1 MSNIIIEKA
10 VNHYGKEH
18 QTVVCME
25 ECSEL
30 IKECSKMLRGIG
42 NIHHLAEEIA
52 DVYICLEMLEEM
64 YEIRSVDLV
73 DWKAKKLI
81 RLSERMESECGKC

>member
-1 MSNIIIEKA
+1 MNNKIIERA
-10 VNHYGKEH
+10 IEHYGKEC

-42 NIHHLAEEIA
+42 NVHHLAEEMA
-52 DVYICLEMLEEM
+52 DV
-64 YEIRSVDLV
+64 
-73 DWKAKKLI
+73 
-81 RLSERMESECGKC
+81 